1 MEWIV
6 LCQPHYYCFF
16 FAYCKLV
23 TGMFDWS
30 FLAVGLRGIFFFFF
44 RTRFDVHRVDIIFF
58 YLYPLPLSKL

>member
-23 TGMFDWS
+23 TGMFNWS
-30 FLAVGLRGIFFFFF
+30 FLAVGLRGIF
-44 RTRFDVHRVDIIFF
+44 IFYF
-58 YLYPLPLSKL
+58 LGLDLMFIVLI